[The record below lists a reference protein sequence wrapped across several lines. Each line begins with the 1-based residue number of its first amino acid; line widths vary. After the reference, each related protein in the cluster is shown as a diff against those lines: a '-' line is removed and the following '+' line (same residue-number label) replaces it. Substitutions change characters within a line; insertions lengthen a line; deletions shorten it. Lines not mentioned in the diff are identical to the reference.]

1 MSLRRK
7 LHPTRFP
14 ELSGRMAAVVGYVLG
29 ESWAEPAITDL
40 AIAVGGVVFAATT
53 EDPCMNSLIG
63 SASDVRRNWAA
74 LLDAAGLDTAER
86 EVAERLFATRVRRV
100 C

>member
-7 LHPTRFP
+7 LHPARFP
-14 ELSGRMAAVVGYVLG
+14 ELSGRMAAIVGYVLG

-40 AIAVGGVVFAATT
+40 AVSVDGVVFAATT

-63 SASDVRRNWAA
+63 SARDVRRNWAA
-74 LLDAAGLDTAER
+74 LLNQAGLETAER
-86 EVAERLFATRVRRV
+86 EAADRLFATRGRRA